1 MGLFSKA
8 KHFVSRTIA
17 NIGSALRKLADV
29 SYATTRVLGGSSGM
43 LKEFANDLGAA
54 IGPSG
59 VAAASAFDRGLN
71 TVNKYAPGVSQKLG
85 MARDLLAP

>member
-1 MGLFSKA
+1 MGIFSKA
-8 KHFVSRTIA
+8 KHFVNRAIGNT
-17 NIGSALRKLADV
+17 GSALCKLADV

-43 LKEFANDLGAA
+43 LKGFASDLGEAF
-54 IGPSG
+54 GPSG
-59 VAAASAFDRGLN
+59 VAAATAFGRGLD